1 MVDPIAAIL
10 EALPRIRTR
19 VLDDTTIL
27 RRTTILTASMDTSAM
42 VDPIAAILEAMPR
55 IRTKPQTPPHL
66 PRTSH
71 LHLPMFHLAQ
81 ATCGSQALSR
91 RATLCHIRPTTPAC
105 PPHPAPTRTFG
116 SSTNTIRYGRLYWDQ
131 KAQCSAQ
138 QNGSGSI
145 TGREGALPDPLI
157 GPYDG
162 WVDGVYCLEMGGL
175 ERLGIDCDAYAR
187 ANLGLATTDMRLSYK
202 APLRSKD
209 KFRVLSGVSR
219 VTGARAVMDE
229 VILKSVTNGDGEEK
243 DMVIAKCQVT
253 LVVLDGGYK
262 VTRLPAAIKD
272 VFTTLVQEA
281 ISITEEYSEHWMF

>member
-42 VDPIAAILEAMPR
+42 VDPITAILEALPR

-66 PRTSH
+66 PLTSH
-71 LHLPMFHLAQ
+71 LHLPMLHLAR

-105 PPHPAPTRTFG
+105 PSHPAPTRTFG
-116 SSTNTIRYGRLYWDQ
+116 RSTNTIRYGRLYWDQ

-138 QNGSGSI
+138 QNGSVSV

-162 WVDGVYCLEMGGL
+162 WVDGVYCLEMGVRDYELDQFGVVNNAVYANYFQHALHEGL

-187 ANLGLATTDMRLSYK
+187 ANLGLAITDMRLSYK

-209 KFRVLSGVSR
+209 KFRELVEVSR
-219 VTGARAVMDE
+219 VTGARAVMDQ
-229 VILKSVTNGDGEEK
+229 VILKSVTNGDASK
-243 DMVIAKCQVT
+243 
-253 LVVLDGGYK
+253 
-262 VTRLPAAIKD
+262 
-272 VFTTLVQEA
+272 
-281 ISITEEYSEHWMF
+281 

>member
-42 VDPIAAILEAMPR
+42 VDPIAAILEALPR
-55 IRTKPQTPPHL
+55 IRTN
-66 PRTSH
+66 
-71 LHLPMFHLAQ
+71 
-81 ATCGSQALSR
+81 
-91 RATLCHIRPTTPAC
+91 
-105 PPHPAPTRTFG
+105 
-116 SSTNTIRYGRLYWDQ
+116 STNTIRYGRLYWDQ

-138 QNGSGSI
+138 QNGSGSV

-162 WVDGVYCLEMGGL
+162 WVDGVYSLEMGVRDYELDQFGVVNNAVYANYFQHARHEGL

-187 ANLGLATTDMRLSYK
+187 ANLGLAITDMRLSYK

-209 KFRVLSGVSR
+209 KFRVLTGVSR

-229 VILKSVTNGDGEEK
+229 VILRSVTNGDGEEK

-253 LVVLDGGYK
+253 LVVLDGGYNA
-262 VTRLPAAIKD
+262 TRLPAAIKD
-272 VFTTLVQEA
+272 VFTTVMQEA
-281 ISITEEYSEHWMF
+281 ISITRTLDVLSGAR

>member
-1 MVDPIAAIL
+1 M
-10 EALPRIRTR
+10 
-19 VLDDTTIL
+19 
-27 RRTTILTASMDTSAM
+27 
-42 VDPIAAILEAMPR
+42 
-55 IRTKPQTPPHL
+55 
-66 PRTSH
+66 
-71 LHLPMFHLAQ
+71 LHLAR

-138 QNGSGSI
+138 HNGSGSV

-157 GPYDG
+157 GPYDC
-162 WVDGVYCLEMGGL
+162 WVDGVYCLEMGVRDYELDQFKVVNNAVYANYFQHALHEGL

-187 ANLGLATTDMRLSYK
+187 ENLGLAITDMRLSYK

-209 KFRVLSGVSR
+209 KFRVLAGVIR
-219 VTGARAVMDE
+219 VTGPRAVMDE

-262 VTRLPAAIKD
+262 ATRIPAAIKD
-272 VFTTLVQEA
+272 VFTTLMQEA
-281 ISITEEYSEHWMF
+281 SNSSGGHSEHYMC

>member
-1 MVDPIAAIL
+1 MLHIA
-10 EALPRIRTR
+10 R
-19 VLDDTTIL
+19 
-27 RRTTILTASMDTSAM
+27 
-42 VDPIAAILEAMPR
+42 
-55 IRTKPQTPPHL
+55 
-66 PRTSH
+66 
-71 LHLPMFHLAQ
+71 

-105 PPHPAPTRTFG
+105 PLHPAPTRTFG
-116 SSTNTIRYGRLYWDQ
+116 ISTNTIRLYWDQ

-138 QNGSGSI
+138 QNGSVSV

-162 WVDGVYCLEMGGL
+162 WVDGVYCLEMGVRDYELDQFGVVNNAVYANYFQHAIHDGL

-187 ANLGLATTDMRLSYK
+187 ANLGLAITDMRLSYK

-209 KFRVLSGVSR
+209 RFRVLSGVSR

-253 LVVLDGGYK
+253 MVVLDGDYK
-262 VTRLPAAIKD
+262 ATRLPAAIKD
-272 VFTTLVQEA
+272 VFTTLMQEA
-281 ISITEEYSEHWMF
+281 SASSGGHSEHYMC